1 MRVPI
6 AVVGAGI
13 TGLSLAY
20 FLERRGVD
28 HVVLEASARA
38 GGVIRTTRPGGRVL
52 EHGPQRMRLSGP
64 LHDLVR
70 SLGLDA
76 EMIAVPPGHPL
87 YVVRGGRLRRVP
99 FGPGQLL
106 KSDLLSIRGKLR
118 LLSEPFTAPAREGE
132 TVGGYL
138 SRKLGREAY
147 EAAAGPLFGGLYGSD
162 PDDMFVRHALAATL
176 GSGGGSSSLVR
187 RFLRRRAGR
196 GAAPPAVS
204 FEEGMERLPAALL
217 RSLGDRVRLEAPAVG
232 LRRSGANGS
241 GWIVEVGGEHPGE
254 VRADELAL
262 TVPAPDAARLLRE
275 AAPDAAERL
284 ASLRYNPL
292 ALVHLE
298 GRCDL
303 HGLGYQVAFG
313 EPLRTRGVSWNASAL
328 RRDGVY
334 TAFLGGARDPA
345 LVELDDAA
353 MGDIAREEMRAVTGC
368 TTRVLGV
375 SRTRMPAWDRSWSA
389 LDDLALPPHL
399 HLCANYESRAGL
411 PGRVARTLELAE
423 RLV

>member
-1 MRVPI
+1 MPV

-13 TGLSLAY
+13 TGLSLGY

-28 HVVLEASARA
+28 HVVLEASARP
-38 GGVIRTTRPGGRVL
+38 GGVIRTTRLEGRIL

-64 LHDLVR
+64 LDDLVR
-70 SLGLDA
+70 SLGLDE

-87 YVVRGGRLRRVP
+87 FVVRGGRLRRVP
-99 FGPGQLL
+99 LGPGQFLE
-106 KSDLLSIRGKLR
+106 SDLLSLRGKLR
-118 LLSEPFTAPAREGE
+118 LLSEPFTGPAREGE
-132 TVGGYL
+132 TVGGFL

-176 GSGGGSSSLVR
+176 GSSGGSSSLLR
-187 RFLRRRAGR
+187 RFLRRRGDR

-204 FEEGMERLPAALL
+204 FQDGMERLPAALHEA
-217 RSLGDRVRLEAPAVG
+217 LGERVRLGAPAVA
-232 LRRSGANGS
+232 LRPSGPGRS
-241 GWIVEVGGEHPGE
+241 GWIVEIGGGRPGLIC
-254 VRADELAL
+254 ADEVVL

-275 AAPDAAERL
+275 SAPGAAERL
-284 ASLRYNPL
+284 ASLRYNSL

-298 GRCDL
+298 GSCDL
-303 HGLGYQVAFG
+303 QGLGYQVAFG

-334 TAFLGGARDPA
+334 TAFLGGARDPT
-345 LVELDDAA
+345 LLDLDDASI
-353 MGDIAREEMRAVTGC
+353 GDIARQELRAVTGC
-368 TTRVLGV
+368 ATRVLGV
-375 SRTRMPAWDRSWSA
+375 SHARMPAWDRSWSA

-399 HLCANYESRAGL
+399 HLCANYESRAGI
-411 PGRVARTLELAE
+411 PGRAARTLELAE
-423 RLV
+423 HLG